1 MIFEDV
7 IAKAARNGRDLTDA
21 ELKFLLGVSDDG
33 ELARLY
39 RTSYQIKLAN
49 VGNTVRLRG
58 LIEIG
63 NICTKDCF
71 YCGIRKSNHHVQ
83 RFTMTLAEV
92 AEAAKLAMEFG
103 YGSVV
108 IQGGERSD
116 QSFTSFITQAIRQVK
131 QISAGK
137 LGITLSLGEQSRE
150 VLQQWFDAGAHRYL
164 LRIEASNRELYQK
177 LHPDDPG
184 HSYDTRVECL
194 RLLRQVGYQVGTGVM
209 IGLPM
214 QTLDDLVDD
223 LKFFRR
229 MDVDMIGMG
238 PYLPHHDTPL
248 GRQFAAADPAQ
259 ALELGLKMIAVTR
272 IYLQN
277 VNIASTT
284 ALQTL
289 APDGRERGLL
299 AGANVIMPNI
309 GSLNYRHNYL
319 LYDNKPGLDEN
330 AAAARQK
337 LEAAIRRIGETVV
350 YNDWGDSPHF
360 KKRLHSD

>member
-1 MIFEDV
+1 
-7 IAKAARNGRDLTDA
+7 
-21 ELKFLLGVSDDG
+21 
-33 ELARLY
+33 
-39 RTSYQIKLAN
+39 
-49 VGNTVRLRG
+49 
-58 LIEIG
+58 
-63 NICTKDCF
+63 
-71 YCGIRKSNHHVQ
+71 
-83 RFTMTLAEV
+83 
-92 AEAAKLAMEFG
+92 
-103 YGSVV
+103 VV

-116 QSFTSFITQAIRQVK
+116 RSFTSFITQAIRQIK
-131 QISAGK
+131 QLSVGK

-150 VLQQWFDAGAHRYL
+150 ILEEWFDAGAHRYL

-177 LHPDDPG
+177 LHPDDRN
-184 HSYDTRVECL
+184 HSYEARVECL
-194 RLLRQVGYQVGTGVM
+194 KLLRRLGYQVGTGVM

-223 LKFFRR
+223 LKFFRQT
-229 MDVDMIGMG
+229 DVDMIGMG

-248 GRQFAAADPAQ
+248 GQQYAAASPGQ

-330 AAAARQK
+330 AAESRQK
-337 LEAAIRRIGETVV
+337 LEASIRRIGETVV
-350 YNDWGDSPHF
+350 FDQWGDSPHF
-360 KKRLHSD
+360 KARLHSD